1 MMFRALTVTS
11 LLVICTVSFGATG
24 GNIAHSRVSWNG
36 TPVDVV
42 SINLNS
48 PDLKVTVSLAKNGT
62 GTSESFTSML
72 GRVKPDAAITGT
84 FFCTRSLKPTG
95 DIVIEG
101 TPVYTGSVG
110 TGVCFTPKNTVEFVP
125 YAIGHRTKWQGY
137 DTVLC
142 AGPTLVKKGKMF
154 LSPHDQ
160 GFRDPGLF
168 GRKKRTALGVTAN
181 NKLLLVAV
189 NTPMHLRTLAKIMLS
204 LGAVDAVDLD
214 GGSSSALH
222 CNGKLISRPG
232 RRLTNLLVVYG
243 SLTDYYH
250 NRLKLAPGLGRAVA
264 SVPTSF
270 SNPFADYAPYRAPV
284 LTSGFPVV
292 DLVMPPRY
300 EPGARDSVEPHLT
313 DAEKVPATDSG
324 GQPPLFP
331 QAEALLNTGNQLP
344 VPTVTQVKPV
354 RRSSRSPQLAIARE
368 PRLN

>member
-1 MMFRALTVTS
+1 MMFRVLAVTS

-62 GTSESFTSML
+62 GTSESFASML

-101 TPVYTGSVG
+101 TRIHTGSVG

-154 LSPHDQ
+154 LTPRDQ

-181 NKLLLVAV
+181 NKLLLVV
-189 NTPMHLRTLAKIMLS
+189 PRTPMQLRTLAKVMLS
-204 LGAVDAVDLD
+204 LGAVEAVDLD

-250 NRLKLAPGLGRAVA
+250 HRLKLAPGLGRTVA
-264 SVPTSF
+264 SMPTSF
-270 SNPFADYAPYRAPV
+270 SNPFADYAPYRAPT

-292 DLVMPPRY
+292 DLFMPARY
-300 EPGARDSVEPHLT
+300 EIAAPVGDETHLAT
-313 DAEKVPATDSG
+313 EEAPAEDSG
-324 GQPPLFP
+324 GQLPILP
-331 QAEALLNTGNQLP
+331 QAEAVLNTGNQLP
-344 VPTVTQVKPV
+344 VPTVTQLKPA
-354 RRSSRSPQLAIARE
+354 RRSSRSPQLAIADN
-368 PRLN
+368 PRMN